1 MHIKAFL
8 VSITFLSVVTIG
20 FGSKTD
26 SLQLLLHKS
35 KGSER
40 IDLLV
45 KIAKQ
50 HWYTDTDLSLDYS
63 FEALNLSQ
71 LSGNKKQQADALNA
85 IGGSYYFMAI
95 PDSAIQYWRS
105 SLLMSEQIKYEE
117 GIARSANNL
126 GLAFSYIG
134 DYDLAIQYYY
144 MSLQHEQDNN
154 NKAGIASAYMNLGN
168 LFFRLEDFD
177 KSLEY
182 ATNSLRLYQ
191 KLEDDLGILKCY
203 NNIGSIYSELE
214 FFDNALSYAENA
226 LELSQQIGNE
236 DLESASLNNLGK
248 IYFGKSNYTESLKY
262 YEQALKLAAQNDD
275 FWTQANTIR
284 NLGGVYL
291 EQGNL
296 EKAKLYFEQ
305 AIVMTAQIQAT
316 DMLADLYFD
325 LSQVYELEKDYKNS
339 LVYHKKYTILKDSL
353 FNDESRNKI
362 AQTEVSYKLRYK
374 DQLLDFA
381 RQKNE
386 VSALKINNQRYFL
399 WALSSFSL
407 FVFSLFLIFYVRARA
422 NKKSAKILEIT
433 NRKISD
439 QKILLEKTIS
449 ELKESQNKYIA
460 LTNSLQDGL
469 VIIQDKKLLFA
480 NKTLANLLKYKTPD
494 ELLELK
500 PEDVIVKDDLKR
512 IVTNYKKRISGKKV
526 PSNYEFSLLTKDK
539 KPVEITFCAKTAEI
553 HGKPAVIGTIK
564 EVTNA
569 KKYEER
575 LIEEKNRAENAT
587 KSKSYFLAGISHEIR
602 NQMNSI
608 SGIADELSETPL
620 STEQKEYVDIIKL
633 SGSNILNIINE
644 VLDLSK
650 IEAGQINLENK
661 PFTIRR
667 LVKEIVMMHSLVVK
681 QLNLEMDYQIEES
694 IPDNL
699 VGDPI
704 RLSQILIN
712 LVGNALKFTDKGSIT
727 IKISVLNQS
736 KTKCALKFEIID
748 TGIGITKENQKKL
761 FLPFS
766 QTKDALLRKQDGT
779 GLGLAISK
787 QLVNLMDGDI
797 GVISKVRNG
806 SNFWFTA
813 NFEIE
818 LNTKP
823 VNPESPVDSN
833 KLIDPKILL
842 VEDNPLNVQ
851 LTLNIL
857 KKDGYKAD
865 VAENG
870 KIGVELFKKNKYDV
884 VLMDIQMPVMDGI
897 EATRVI
903 RKFETQM
910 KLNQA
915 TIIAITAHAKEGE
928 KSNLFNAGMNHY
940 ISKPFKPRQLLD
952 IIHKL

>member
-1 MHIKAFL
+1 M
-8 VSITFLSVVTIG
+8 SVMTIG

-26 SLQLLLHKS
+26 SLQILLHKS

-50 HWYTDTDLSLDYS
+50 YWYTDTDLSLNYS
-63 FEALNLSQ
+63 FEALSLSK
-71 LSGNKKQQADALNA
+71 LSGNKKQQADAFNA
-85 IGGSYYFMAI
+85 IGGSYYFKAI

-105 SLLMSEQIKYEE
+105 SLLLSEQIKYEE
-117 GIARSANNL
+117 GVARSANNL

-154 NKAGIASAYMNLGN
+154 NKEGIASSYMNLGN
-168 LFFRLEDFD
+168 LFYRLENFD

-214 FFDNALSYAENA
+214 FYDNALSYAENA
-226 LELSQQIGNE
+226 LELSRKIGNE
-236 DLESASLNNLGK
+236 DLESSSLNNLGK

-262 YEQALKLAAQNDD
+262 YEQALKLAAKNDD
-275 FWTQANTIR
+275 FWSQANTIR

-305 AIVMTAQIQAT
+305 AIVMTVEIQANE
-316 DMLADLYFD
+316 MLADLYFD
-325 LSQVYELEKDYKNS
+325 LSQVFELKEDYKNS
-339 LVYHKKYTILKDSL
+339 LVYHKKYTILKDSS

-362 AQTEVSYKLRYK
+362 AQTEVTYKLRYK
-374 DQLLDFA
+374 DQLLEFA

-399 WALSSFSL
+399 YALSSFSL
-407 FVFSLFLIFYVRARA
+407 FVFSLFLIFYMRARA

-449 ELKESQNKYIA
+449 ELRESQNKYIA

-480 NKTLANLLKYKTPD
+480 NKPLANLLKYKTPE
-494 ELLELK
+494 ELLELSA
-500 PEDVIVKDDLKR
+500 EDVVVKEDLKR
-512 IVTNYKKRISGKKV
+512 VVTNYEKRISGKKV
-526 PSNYEFSLLTKDK
+526 TSNYEFSLLTKDK
-539 KPVEITFCAKTAEI
+539 KQVEITFCAKTAEI
-553 HGKPAVIGTIK
+553 HGKPAIIGTIK
-564 EVTNA
+564 EVTNT
-569 KKYEER
+569 KKYEEK
-575 LIEEKNRAENAT
+575 LIEEKNRAESAT
-587 KSKSYFLAGISHEIR
+587 KSKSYFLAGISHEVR

-608 SGIADELSETPL
+608 SGIAEELSETQL
-620 STEQKEYVDIIKL
+620 STEQKEFVDIIKL

-650 IEAGQINLENK
+650 IEAGQIHLENK

-667 LVKEIVMMHSLVVK
+667 LVKEIVMMHSLVAK

-694 IPDNL
+694 IPDDL

-727 IKISVLNQS
+727 IKVSALNQS
-736 KTKCALKFEIID
+736 KIKCALKFEIID

-766 QTKDALLRKQDGT
+766 QTKDALVRKQDGT

-797 GVISKVRNG
+797 GVISKLRKG

-813 NFEIE
+813 NFEIDLTPKQE
-818 LNTKP
+818 NTDNP
-823 VNPESPVDSN
+823 VESN
-833 KLIDPKILL
+833 KLINPKILL
-842 VEDNPLNVQ
+842 VEDNPLNVH

-857 KKDGYKAD
+857 KRDGLKAD

-870 KIGVELFKKNKYDV
+870 KTGVDLFKKNNYDV
-884 VLMDIQMPVMDGI
+884 VLMDIQMPEMDGI
-897 EATRVI
+897 EATRII
-903 RKFETQM
+903 RKHEAQK
-910 KLNQA
+910 KLKKS

-928 KSNLFNAGMNHY
+928 KSNLFSAGMNHY
-940 ISKPFKPRQLLD
+940 ISKPFKPKQLLD
-952 IIHKL
+952 IFHKLTSV